1 MPLPHTWKGIQTRR
15 GGRTVSMEPE
25 ATSVAP
31 KERAPKT
38 DRGTQK
44 RNRAVRLAVL
54 TIGLVI
60 ITVLGYGHQVGWGKV
75 AGVDALCPFGGIET
89 LWSLIL
95 SATFLQRVAASSVVL
110 LVIVAVVAVV
120 FRRSFCGYICPF
132 GALQEWFGKI
142 GGLIW
147 KNKRPQMPA
156 WLDRPARYL
165 KYVVL
170 VVVAVMSWVTATLVL
185 RPYDPWVAYMHL
197 GSADLATAWADF
209 AIGFVV
215 LGVTLVG
222 SIVYDRFFCKYLC
235 PMGAFLAIISPV
247 SVFKVRRNADTCT
260 SCGACDKACPVNV
273 KVATVETVKS
283 PECIDCSLCV
293 EACPVKDTL
302 VVAGP
307 RNKDGK
313 RVTLGTMAVLGSVI
327 AIIAVGLAVTT
338 ATGTFAWTLPT
349 LAEAKPGTVVT
360 PENFDVDTIKGST
373 TFIEASRAT
382 GIPASEWIAK
392 WGITEE
398 QMGDKI
404 GEAVGANGF
413 DVEEDVREWVKQ
425 QLEANAGTS
434 NSNVPAPT
442 PAAPVEPAA
451 SDPAEAPATSSSSS
465 SFDVG
470 TIVGSMTFA
479 EAAEKSGIPES
490 AWKTKF
496 KITGAQMNEKIGP
509 TVKAKGLDVEDDVR
523 AWVTE
528 QLAGK

>member
-1 MPLPHTWKGIQTRR
+1 MTG
-15 GGRTVSMEPE
+15 MEPE
-25 ATSVAP
+25 ATGVTP
-31 KERAPKT
+31 KERAANT
-38 DRGTQK
+38 DRSKQK
-44 RNRAVRLAVL
+44 RNRAARLAVL
-54 TIGLVI
+54 TVGLAI
-60 ITVLGYGHQVGWGKV
+60 ITLLGYGHQAGWGKV

-89 LWSLIL
+89 LWSLII

-110 LVIVAVVAVV
+110 LAIVVVIAVV

-147 KNKRPQMPA
+147 KKRRPEMPA

-170 VVVAVMSWVTATLVL
+170 VVFAALSWTTATLAI

-197 GSADLATAWADF
+197 GSPSLATAWADF
-209 AIGFVV
+209 SIGFVV
-215 LGVTLVG
+215 LALALAG

-235 PMGAFLAIISPV
+235 PMGALLAIITPL
-247 SVFKVRRNADTCT
+247 SVFKIRRNADTCT
-260 SCGACDKACPVNV
+260 SCKACDKACPMNV
-273 KVATVETVKS
+273 VVSTVETVKS

-302 VVAGP
+302 EVTGP
-307 RNKDGK
+307 KKKDGK
-313 RVTLGTMAVLGSVI
+313 RVALGTMAVLGSVI
-327 AIIAVGLAVTT
+327 AIIAVGLAVST

-349 LAEAKPGTVVT
+349 LAEAKPGTLVT
-360 PENFDVDTIKGST
+360 PETFDVETIKGST
-373 TFIEASRAT
+373 TFAEASKAT
-382 GIPASEWIAK
+382 GIPASAWIAK

-413 DVEEDVREWVKQ
+413 DVETDVREWVKQ
-425 QLEANAGTS
+425 QLEANMNGSSSTA
-434 NSNVPAPT
+434 PAPT
-442 PAAPVEPAA
+442 STPTPEPAA
-451 SDPAEAPATSSSSS
+451 TAPAETPATGSSTTS
-465 SFDVG
+465 SFDVD

-479 EAAEKSGIPES
+479 DAAKKSGIPES
-490 AWKTKF
+490 EWKAKF

-509 TVKAKGLDVEDDVR
+509 TVKTKGLDVETDVR
-523 AWVTE
+523 TWVTE
-528 QLAGK
+528 QLAAKRLLP